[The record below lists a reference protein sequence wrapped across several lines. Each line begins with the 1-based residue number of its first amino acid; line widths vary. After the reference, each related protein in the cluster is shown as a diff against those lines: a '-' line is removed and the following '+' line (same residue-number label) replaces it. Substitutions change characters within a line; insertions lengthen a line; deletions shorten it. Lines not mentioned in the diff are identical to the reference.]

1 MTVDVMIPVYKP
13 GLKFFELMRRLTEQ
27 TVLPG
32 KIIVINTEERYWSDQ
47 VIEKMG
53 EKAAALLEVHHI
65 AKADFDHG
73 HTRNLGVSF
82 SSAEVIVLMTDDA
95 VPSNALLI
103 ENLLKP
109 FSDPD
114 VGAVYA
120 RQLADSNAAIAERF
134 SREFNYPADSQKKT
148 AADMGRLGIKTFF
161 CSNVCAAYR
170 KSFFDLFGGF
180 TDNAIFNEDMVYA
193 AKLIDHGKAVYYA
206 ADAAVIHS
214 HAYSNRQQFS
224 RNFDL
229 AVSQAM
235 HPEVFDRVRSES
247 EGVKYIE
254 KAFFYFIK
262 HARPFA
268 IFPFLVTSVNK
279 YAGYRKGKRF
289 RDLSHDQILRSTMN
303 PVFFERMWKKE
314 QAG

>member
-1 MTVDVMIPVYKP
+1 MTVDVIIPVYKP
-13 GLKFFELMRRLTEQ
+13 DMKFIELMRRLAQQ
-27 TVLPG
+27 TVLPE
-32 KIIVINTEERYWSDQ
+32 KIIAVNTEEQYWSEDLTG
-47 VIEKMG
+47 KMG
-53 EKAAALLEVHHI
+53 EKAAAKLELHHI
-65 AKADFDHG
+65 AQAEFDHG

-82 SSAEVIVLMTDDA
+82 SSADIVLLMTDDA
-95 VPSNALLI
+95 VPADTTLI

-114 VGAVYA
+114 VGAAYA
-120 RQLADSNAAIAERF
+120 RQLADSEATIAERF
-134 SREFNYPADSQKKT
+134 SREFNYPAKSQKKT
-148 AADMGRLGIKTFF
+148 AADTDRLGIKTFF

-170 KSFFDLFGGF
+170 KSFFDELGGF
-180 TDNAIFNEDMVYA
+180 VDNAIFNEDMVYA

-214 HAYSNRQQFS
+214 HAYSNRQQFH

-235 HPEVFDRVRSES
+235 HPEVFERVRSES
-247 EGVKYIE
+247 EGVKYIR
-254 KAFFYFIK
+254 KAFSYFVK
-262 HARPFA
+262 NKRPFA
-268 IFPFLVTSVNK
+268 ILPFMVTSVYK

-289 RDLSHDQILRSTMN
+289 RDLSHEQILRATMN